1 MSFPFKPSKRPHD
14 RSPLELN
21 GKGKWQKT
29 SASNSQPQPLKI
41 SPGSTVFRVL
51 CPISKSGSVIGK
63 GGTIITSIRQET
75 GAKVRVEEPL
85 SGDDERVIVIVGSE
99 KEVEVN
105 NEKSKE
111 DGKVDNALVEGNVVK
126 EDEEKNGEKL
136 SSPVIDS
143 HSEKGMSTAQKALFL
158 VFERMVE
165 GESEYD
171 ESDEESKKSTSF
183 IVRLLV
189 LSSQVGCV
197 LGKAGSVIKQMAAET
212 GAQIRVLP
220 RDKLPQCASAFDELV
235 QLTGGLEA
243 VRKALQLVSRK
254 LMENP
259 PRDPL
264 PTTKPSGPSS
274 HTFAPAKPE
283 AHQPS
288 NYQFPAQ
295 TAFYSSGPH
304 DRADYHLNGPHSTP
318 KYRETIISNRM
329 RPSLDITFRLLC
341 YNEKIGGVIGKG
353 GTIVK
358 TIHYETGCDINIL
371 DSPPDSDDRVIVI
384 SGPAHPDD
392 RISAVQ
398 DAVLRVQDRIIRGV
412 PDSNENIAICRLIV
426 TCRHVNFLL
435 GKGGSIIA
443 EIGKFSGAYIRIL
456 PKDQTPSC
464 VSGSEEV
471 VQITGEFESVQEAL
485 LQLTSRLLQHLF
497 CDTFPSLNQPAHPAF
512 QDQVVPPFPY
522 MGRRERSPPGMYSG
536 VGGLPPRGL
545 IHPYD
550 DRSAFVHNFH
560 RQGIPHPGRIPS
572 SAPWEPQVITDVGGP
587 MGVSEYAG
595 GAPQRRMGGFGG
607 GSQPAIITSTTVEVI
622 VPRAIVPSIYG
633 EEGNCLKQ
641 IRQIS
646 GSKITITEP
655 KPGATETVIIISGTP
670 EQTHAAQSLLQA
682 FVLSGEDSP

>member
-1 MSFPFKPSKRPHD
+1 MSFPFKPSKRPYD

-29 SASNSQPQPLKI
+29 SGSNSQLQPLKI

-111 DGKVDNALVEGNVVK
+111 DGKVDNALDEGNEVK
-126 EDEEKNGEKL
+126 EDEEKNGDMV
-136 SSPVIDS
+136 SSPVVDS
-143 HSEKGMSTAQKALFL
+143 QSEKGMSTAQKALVL

-165 GESEYD
+165 GEPEYD
-171 ESDEESKKSTSF
+171 ERDEESKKSTSF

-189 LSSQVGCV
+189 FYSQVGCV

-212 GAQIRVLP
+212 GAQIRILP
-220 RDKLPQCASAFDELV
+220 RDKLPQCASASDELV

-259 PRDPL
+259 PRDSL
-264 PTTKPSGPSS
+264 PPTKHSGPSS
-274 HTFAPAKPE
+274 HPFALANPE

-288 NYQFPAQ
+288 KYQFPAQ
-295 TAFYSSGPH
+295 TPFYSSGSRE
-304 DRADYHLNGPHSTP
+304 RADYHLRGPHSTP
-318 KYRETIISNRM
+318 KYHDTIISSWK
-329 RPSLDITFRLLC
+329 RPVPDVTFRLLC
-341 YNEKIGGVIGKG
+341 HAEKIGGVIGKG

-358 TIHYETGCDINIL
+358 KIHHETGCDINVLDGPL
-371 DSPPDSDDRVIVI
+371 DSDERVIVI

-392 RISAVQ
+392 RISVVQ

-412 PDSNENIAICRLIV
+412 PDNNENIAICRLIV
-426 TCRHVNFLL
+426 SCHHINFLL
-435 GKGGSIIA
+435 GKGGSIITA
-443 EIGKFSGAYIRIL
+443 IRNFSGAYIRIV
-456 PKDQTPSC
+456 PKDQIPSC
-464 VSGSEEV
+464 VSEIEEV

-485 LQLTSRLLQHLF
+485 LQLTSKILHNTF
-497 CDTFPSLNQPAHPAF
+497 CDTLPSMDHPAHPAF
-512 QDQVVPPFPY
+512 QDQVPPFPY

-545 IHPYD
+545 IQPYD
-550 DRSAFVHNFH
+550 DQSAFVHNLH
-560 RQGIPHPGRIPS
+560 RQGIPHPGRLPT
-572 SAPWEPQVITDVGGP
+572 SAHWEPQVITDVVGP
-587 MGVSEYAG
+587 MGTIEYAG

-607 GSQPAIITSTTVEVI
+607 GSQPAIITSTTIEVI
-622 VPRAIVPSIYG
+622 VPRAIVPSLYG
-633 EEGNCLKQ
+633 EDGNTLKQ

-655 KPGATETVIIISGTP
+655 KPEATETVIIISGTP

-682 FVLSGEDSP
+682 FVLSGGDSP